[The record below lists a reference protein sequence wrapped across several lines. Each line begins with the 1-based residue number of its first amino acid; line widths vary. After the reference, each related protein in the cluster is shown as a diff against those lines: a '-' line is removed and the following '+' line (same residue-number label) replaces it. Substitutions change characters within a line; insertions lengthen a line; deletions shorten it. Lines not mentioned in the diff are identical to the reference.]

1 MTSASTGF
9 TRRVDHCL
17 LAGDVPTLPVVPDGW
32 LAVLIAPD
40 LEVTAEDLAEP
51 VRAGLG
57 GDSVLLLAAG
67 PLGAELAGALDRPVV
82 APDGPVIQTPGGIL
96 VTTDVAGGWWRHRPG
111 RAPEPLG
118 PRWPAPDWQ
127 DLVPPGTLWP
137 AAVIAQPVPAGWLL
151 SPGPIGAAAAYDGV
165 EFAVAVDPERPRL
178 LLDPTLTGDLLAVA
192 MAALPTRVRRVVD
205 LVPLGAGQG
214 AGRQVAAAA
223 ARRLGEPVHLVN
235 GVPLH
240 PPAGPITVFALDAH
254 RRPVWSEPAWLLR
267 LTADGAEEVVAS
279 SPPHASLRAIDPATY
294 AMDMGWQVRLSGG
307 GIRAYPGPPPPPAKG
322 RASLPDPLHGGRS
335 LSFTVTMPGEPV
347 PDPPAT
353 VPFANYDNGTT
364 TGSPSGAV
372 GGTVDSSPSGAVSGT
387 VDSSPSGPASGMH
400 GGTGGGGQGVRG
412 GAGGGTMP
420 GADERAGVYRV
431 VVGTAGEVIDDLV
444 WPPLS
449 AMFTALL
456 TDLPAAVDLV
466 VEGKSS
472 AWGEAAERELAERHP
487 GSGVISGQAR
497 DFQRCDLL
505 PMPPTPAPPDPP
517 AAARRARNGL
527 ALLAA
532 AAAVALLLA
541 VAGAVAFWPRSGDGA
556 DLAGGAEPQTATVPG
571 AGTVPGSPAS
581 ASAASGSASPRAS
594 ASASVR
600 PSASTQASAS
610 ASPGA
615 STIVASLPPLP
626 LDTTIDLALG
636 RPTSESS
643 HTEVYSSG
651 RITDGDPMS
660 YWESRNNALP
670 QWVQVDLGAPV
681 PVRRVVLRLP
691 PSASWPARTQNV
703 TIQGSTDGATFTSL
717 TSASCRFDAGN
728 GQRATITISSGQHRY
743 IRVVISSNTVQPA
756 GQLSSVE
763 LYRG

>member
-1 MTSASTGF
+1 MD
-9 TRRVDHCL
+9 RCL

-32 LAVLIAPD
+32 LAVLVAPD
-40 LEVTAEDLAEP
+40 LEVTADDLAEP
-51 VRAGLG
+51 VRSGLG

-67 PLGAELAGALDRPVV
+67 PLGAALAGALNRPVV

-96 VTTDVAGGWWRHRPG
+96 VTTDIAGGWWRHHPD
-111 RAPEPLG
+111 RAAEPLG

-127 DLVPPGTLWP
+127 ELVPPATRWP
-137 AAVIAQPVPAGWLL
+137 AEVIAQPVPAGWLL
-151 SPGPIGAAAAYDGV
+151 SPGPVGAAASYDGV

-178 LLDPTLTGDLLAVA
+178 LLDPTLTGDQLAVA

-214 AGRQVAAAA
+214 AGRPAAAAA

-267 LTADGAEEVVAS
+267 LTPDGAEEVVAS
-279 SPPHASLRAIDPATY
+279 SPPHASLRAIGPATY
-294 AMDMGWQVRLSGG
+294 GMDMGWQVRLSGG
-307 GIRAYPGPPPPPAKG
+307 GIHAFPGPPPPPAKG
-322 RASLPDPLHGGRS
+322 RASLPDPLDGGRS
-335 LSFTVTMPGEPV
+335 LSFTVTMPGALV
-347 PDPPAT
+347 PDPADAPA
-353 VPFANYDNGTT
+353 AAGD
-364 TGSPSGAV
+364 TGSAGGADVAV
-372 GGTVDSSPSGAVSGT
+372 GA
-387 VDSSPSGPASGMH
+387 
-400 GGTGGGGQGVRG
+400 GTGGDRRAG
-412 GAGGGTMP
+412 GAGGGTVP
-420 GADERAGVYRV
+420 GPQERAGVYRV

-505 PMPPTPAPPDPP
+505 AMPPAPAPPEPP
-517 AAARRARNGL
+517 AAARHARNGL

-532 AAAVALLLA
+532 AAVVVLLLA
-541 VAGAVAFWPRSGDGA
+541 VAGAVAFWPRGGDGTS
-556 DLAGGAEPQTATVPG
+556 LAGGAEPQTATVPG
-571 AGTVPGSPAS
+571 AGTVPGSLGPS
-581 ASAASGSASPRAS
+581 ASAASGSASPKPSTS
-594 ASASVR
+594 ASAR
-600 PSASTQASAS
+600 PSASGQASAS
-610 ASPGA
+610 TSPGA
-615 STIVASLPPLP
+615 PSTVASTPPLP
-626 LDTTIDLALG
+626 LDTTTDVALG

-643 HTEVYSSG
+643 HTEVYGAG
-651 RITDGDPMS
+651 RVTDGDPMS

-691 PSASWPARTQNV
+691 PSGAWPARTQNV
-703 TIQGSTDGATFTSL
+703 TVQGSADGATFTSL

-728 GQRATITISSGQHRY
+728 GQRATLSISSGQHRY
-743 IRVVISSNTVQPA
+743 IRIVVSSNTVQPA

-763 LYRG
+763 VYRG